1 MNWDKIASLW
11 YRAHWAGR
19 LVAFFVI
26 GVAVAPMDGCVGT
39 RFAQAQTPNPVTPG
53 YQICQ
58 STQTG
63 VTQCAFQPLDLTHP
77 LPVSLGLPGGGIT
90 GNATGTTGAVV
101 GTLAGATGKT
111 TYICGFDVTAV
122 GGTAQV
128 GPVTVAGLVTSS
140 AVYYLASSAAGSVL
154 PIRYSP
160 CIPASATNTA
170 ITITTT
176 ANGTASA
183 VTVNSWGY
191 QQ

>member
-1 MNWDKIASLW
+1 MKIDKTSAALIAAIVVLLVLIGLD
-11 YRAHWAGR
+11 RAS
-19 LVAFFVI
+19 
-26 GVAVAPMDGCVGT
+26 
-39 RFAQAQTPNPVTPG
+39 AQTPNPVTPG

-63 VTQCAFQPLDLTHP
+63 STQCSFQPTAINTP
-77 LPVSLGLPGGGIT
+77 LPVIVTSPGAGIT

-101 GTLAGATGKT
+101 GTLAAAAGKT

-128 GPVTVAGLVTSS
+128 GPITVAGLVGGS
-140 AVYYLASSAAGSVL
+140 ATYYLASSAAGAVL
-154 PIRYSP
+154 PVRYAP
-160 CIPASATNTA
+160 CIPGSAVNTA
-170 ITITTT
+170 ITVTTT
-176 ANGTASA
+176 ADGTASA